1 MMTKND
7 TKTLTAENGYTY
19 NPDKSGI
26 RIRAVFITT
35 ALTVKEYNQLKEFN
49 DMIDFTIDIAE
60 REYASLLSLDLSMTE
75 LGDYMSDLLFFVN
88 KSLKVVPDVEKPR
101 WENLR
106 TKMLKFTR

>member
-1 MMTKND
+1 MMTDD

-19 NPDKSGI
+19 NPDLSGI
-26 RIRAVFITT
+26 RIRSVFLTT

-60 REYASLLSLDLSMTE
+60 REYASLFSLDLSMLE

-101 WENLR
+101 WESLR
-106 TKMLKFTR
+106 IKMLKFTR